1 VTPPGQTR
9 PKSDVPFYLSLA
21 LLGGLYVGLIVALL
35 VADIAYTSAGDLGR
49 AFASPEIR
57 SAVWLSLL
65 SCSAAAILSV
75 WVAVPLGYLLS
86 RTRFPGRGAVDLL
99 LDVPIVLPP
108 LVVGL
113 SLLILFQTA
122 PGVWFQR
129 NVLPVTYAVAGVV
142 LAQFVV
148 AAAFAARTMRVT
160 FDQIDP
166 RAEEVARTLGC
177 TRAQAFWRVTL
188 PEARRGVLTAFTLAW
203 ARALGEFGPI
213 LVFCGATRMRTE
225 VLSTSVFLE
234 LSIGNLEAAV
244 AVSFLMIGVAV
255 AVLAITRAFGLR
267 GTGLL

>member
-99 LDVPIVLPP
+99 LDVP
-108 LVVGL
+108 
-113 SLLILFQTA
+113 SSS
-122 PGVWFQR
+122 
-129 NVLPVTYAVAGVV
+129 
-142 LAQFVV
+142 
-148 AAAFAARTMRVT
+148 
-160 FDQIDP
+160 
-166 RAEEVARTLGC
+166 
-177 TRAQAFWRVTL
+177 
-188 PEARRGVLTAFTLAW
+188 RRWSW
-203 ARALGEFGPI
+203 A
-213 LVFCGATRMRTE
+213 
-225 VLSTSVFLE
+225 
-234 LSIGNLEAAV
+234 
-244 AVSFLMIGVAV
+244 
-255 AVLAITRAFGLR
+255 
-267 GTGLL
+267 